1 MHRPSNR
8 RIKTR
13 RRIAASAANA
23 EKFASR
29 NKKIPPLSEKA
40 TNVTKALASSYDV
53 TSSSFKAALDPGGP
67 LFEVLI
73 GEAEISLDG
82 EDQIM
87 VRDVMVHGERL
98 VIALV
103 ADGHCGKEASM
114 HCKATAIDELLKA
127 LHDAPLGPSPDA
139 VHVPPQMAVG
149 SSEPPQMVVG
159 SSEPPQMA
167 VGSSEPPQ
175 MAVGSSEPPQ
185 MAVGSSEPPQMAVG
199 SSMPKRCPIS
209 EAASVTG
216 MESARASAGR
226 PGSVLPGSFA
236 DGSHVR
242 AAGRRAFLVTHDEVR
257 ASRTILMTTDDA

>member
-1 MHRPSNR
+1 VY
-8 RIKTR
+8 
-13 RRIAASAANA
+13 
-23 EKFASR
+23 ASR

-53 TSSSFKAALDPGGP
+53 TSSGFKAALDPGGP

-73 GEAEISLDG
+73 GEAAISLDG
-82 EDQIM
+82 EDQMM
-87 VRDVMVHGERL
+87 VRDVTVHGERL

-127 LHDAPLGPSPDA
+127 LHDAPVGPSPDA
-139 VHVPPQMAVG
+139 THV
-149 SSEPPQMVVG
+149 
-159 SSEPPQMA
+159 
-167 VGSSEPPQ
+167 
-175 MAVGSSEPPQ
+175 PPQ

-199 SSMPKRCPIS
+199 SSMPDRRPIS

-216 MESARASAGR
+216 TASAHASAGR
-226 PGSVLPGSFA
+226 PVNVNGSALPGSLA
-236 DGSHVR
+236 DGSHVI

-257 ASRTILMTTDDA
+257 ALRTILMTTDDG

>member
-1 MHRPSNR
+1 VY
-8 RIKTR
+8 
-13 RRIAASAANA
+13 
-23 EKFASR
+23 ASR

-53 TSSSFKAALDPGGP
+53 TSSGFKAALDPAGP

-73 GEAEISLDG
+73 GEAAISLDG
-82 EDQIM
+82 EDQMM
-87 VRDVMVHGERL
+87 VRDVTVHGERL

-127 LHDAPLGPSPDA
+127 LHDAPVGPSPDA
-139 VHVPPQMAVG
+139 THV
-149 SSEPPQMVVG
+149 
-159 SSEPPQMA
+159 
-167 VGSSEPPQ
+167 
-175 MAVGSSEPPQ
+175 PPQ

-199 SSMPKRCPIS
+199 SSMPDRRPIS

-216 MESARASAGR
+216 TASAHASAGR
-226 PGSVLPGSFA
+226 PVNVNGSALPGSLA
-236 DGSHVR
+236 DGSHVI

-257 ASRTILMTTDDA
+257 ALRTILMTTDDG

>member
-1 MHRPSNR
+1 MY
-8 RIKTR
+8 
-13 RRIAASAANA
+13 
-23 EKFASR
+23 ASR

-53 TSSSFKAALDPGGP
+53 TSSGFKAALDPAGP

-73 GEAEISLDG
+73 GEAAISLDG
-82 EDQIM
+82 EDQMM
-87 VRDVMVHGERL
+87 VRDVTVHGERL

-127 LHDAPLGPSPDA
+127 LHDAPVGPSPDA
-139 VHVPPQMAVG
+139 THV
-149 SSEPPQMVVG
+149 
-159 SSEPPQMA
+159 
-167 VGSSEPPQ
+167 
-175 MAVGSSEPPQ
+175 PPQ

-199 SSMPKRCPIS
+199 SSMPDRRPIS

-216 MESARASAGR
+216 TASAHASAGR
-226 PGSVLPGSFA
+226 PVNVNGSALPGSLA
-236 DGSHVR
+236 DGSHVI

-257 ASRTILMTTDDA
+257 ALRTILMTADDG

>member
-1 MHRPSNR
+1 VY
-8 RIKTR
+8 
-13 RRIAASAANA
+13 
-23 EKFASR
+23 ASR

-53 TSSSFKAALDPGGP
+53 TSSGFKAALDPGGP

-73 GEAEISLDG
+73 GEAAISLDG
-82 EDQIM
+82 EDQMM
-87 VRDVMVHGERL
+87 VRDVTVHGERL

-127 LHDAPLGPSPDA
+127 LHDAPVGPSPDA
-139 VHVPPQMAVG
+139 AHV
-149 SSEPPQMVVG
+149 
-159 SSEPPQMA
+159 
-167 VGSSEPPQ
+167 PPQ

-199 SSMPKRCPIS
+199 SSMPDRRPIS

-216 MESARASAGR
+216 TASAHASAGR
-226 PGSVLPGSFA
+226 PVNVNGSALPGSLA
-236 DGSHVR
+236 DGSHVI

-257 ASRTILMTTDDA
+257 ALRTILMTTDDG

>member
-1 MHRPSNR
+1 MCALGACLTIERSISSLSLHAIELMHRPSNR

-167 VGSSEPPQ
+167 VGSS
-175 MAVGSSEPPQ
+175 
-185 MAVGSSEPPQMAVG
+185 
-199 SSMPKRCPIS
+199 MPKRCPIS

-242 AAGRRAFLVTHDEVR
+242 AAGRRAFVVTHDEVR

>member
-199 SSMPKRCPIS
+199 SSMPKRRPIS

>member
-1 MHRPSNR
+1 VY
-8 RIKTR
+8 
-13 RRIAASAANA
+13 
-23 EKFASR
+23 ASR

-53 TSSSFKAALDPGGP
+53 TSSGFKAALDPGGP

-73 GEAEISLDG
+73 GEAAISLDG
-82 EDQIM
+82 EDQMM
-87 VRDVMVHGERL
+87 VRDVTVHGERL

-127 LHDAPLGPSPDA
+127 LHDAPVGPSPDA
-139 VHVPPQMAVG
+139 AHV
-149 SSEPPQMVVG
+149 
-159 SSEPPQMA
+159 PPQMA

-199 SSMPKRCPIS
+199 SSMPDRRPIS

-216 MESARASAGR
+216 TASAHASAGR
-226 PGSVLPGSFA
+226 PVNVNGSALPGSLA
-236 DGSHVR
+236 DGSHVI

-257 ASRTILMTTDDA
+257 ALRTILMTTDDG

>member
-1 MHRPSNR
+1 VY
-8 RIKTR
+8 
-13 RRIAASAANA
+13 
-23 EKFASR
+23 ASR

-53 TSSSFKAALDPGGP
+53 TSSGFKAALDPGGP

-73 GEAEISLDG
+73 GEAAISLDG
-82 EDQIM
+82 EDQMM
-87 VRDVMVHGERL
+87 VRDVTVHGERL

-127 LHDAPLGPSPDA
+127 LHDAPVGPSPDA
-139 VHVPPQMAVG
+139 THV
-149 SSEPPQMVVG
+149 
-159 SSEPPQMA
+159 
-167 VGSSEPPQ
+167 
-175 MAVGSSEPPQ
+175 PPQ

-199 SSMPKRCPIS
+199 SSMPDRRPIS

-216 MESARASAGR
+216 TASAHASAGR
-226 PGSVLPGSFA
+226 PVNVNGSALPGSLA
-236 DGSHVR
+236 DGSHVI

-257 ASRTILMTTDDA
+257 ALRTILMTADDG

>member
-1 MHRPSNR
+1 VY
-8 RIKTR
+8 
-13 RRIAASAANA
+13 
-23 EKFASR
+23 ASR

-53 TSSSFKAALDPGGP
+53 TSSGFKAALDPAGP

-73 GEAEISLDG
+73 GEAAISLDG
-82 EDQIM
+82 EDQMM
-87 VRDVMVHGERL
+87 VRDVTVHGERL

-127 LHDAPLGPSPDA
+127 LHDAPVGPSPDA
-139 VHVPPQMAVG
+139 THV
-149 SSEPPQMVVG
+149 
-159 SSEPPQMA
+159 
-167 VGSSEPPQ
+167 
-175 MAVGSSEPPQ
+175 PPQ

-199 SSMPKRCPIS
+199 SSMPDRRPIS

-216 MESARASAGR
+216 TASAHASAGR
-226 PGSVLPGSFA
+226 PVNVNGSALPGSLA
-236 DGSHVR
+236 DGSHVI

-257 ASRTILMTTDDA
+257 ALRTILMTADDG

>member
-1 MHRPSNR
+1 VY
-8 RIKTR
+8 
-13 RRIAASAANA
+13 
-23 EKFASR
+23 ASR

-53 TSSSFKAALDPGGP
+53 TSSGFKAALDPAGP

-73 GEAEISLDG
+73 GEAAISLDG
-82 EDQIM
+82 EDQMM
-87 VRDVMVHGERL
+87 VRDVTVHGERL

-127 LHDAPLGPSPDA
+127 LHDAPVGPSPDA
-139 VHVPPQMAVG
+139 THV
-149 SSEPPQMVVG
+149 
-159 SSEPPQMA
+159 
-167 VGSSEPPQ
+167 
-175 MAVGSSEPPQ
+175 PPQ

-199 SSMPKRCPIS
+199 SSMPDRRPIS

-216 MESARASAGR
+216 TASAHASAGR
-226 PGSVLPGSFA
+226 PVNVIGSALPGSLA
-236 DGSHVR
+236 DGSHVI

-257 ASRTILMTTDDA
+257 ALRTILMTADDG

>member
-185 MAVGSSEPPQMAVG
+185 MAVGSS
-199 SSMPKRCPIS
+199 MPKRRPIS

>member
-1 MHRPSNR
+1 MLPLNAIEFMHRPSNR

-23 EKFASR
+23 EVYASR

-40 TNVTKALASSYDV
+40 TNVTKALASSYDI
-53 TSSSFKAALDPGGP
+53 TSSGFKAALDPGGP

-73 GEAEISLDG
+73 GEAAISLDG
-82 EDQIM
+82 EDQMM
-87 VRDVMVHGERL
+87 VRDVTVHGERL

-127 LHDAPLGPSPDA
+127 LHDAPVGPSPDA
-139 VHVPPQMAVG
+139 THV
-149 SSEPPQMVVG
+149 
-159 SSEPPQMA
+159 
-167 VGSSEPPQ
+167 PPQ

-199 SSMPKRCPIS
+199 SSMPERRPIS

-216 MESARASAGR
+216 TASAHASAGR
-226 PGSVLPGSFA
+226 PVNVNGSALPGSLA
-236 DGSHVR
+236 DGSHVI

-257 ASRTILMTTDDA
+257 ALRTILMTTDDG

>member
-167 VGSSEPPQ
+167 VGSS
-175 MAVGSSEPPQ
+175 
-185 MAVGSSEPPQMAVG
+185 
-199 SSMPKRCPIS
+199 MPKRRPIS

>member
-103 ADGHCGKEASM
+103 ADGHCGKAASM

-149 SSEPPQMVVG
+149 SSEPPQMV
-159 SSEPPQMA
+159 
-167 VGSSEPPQ
+167 
-175 MAVGSSEPPQ
+175 
-185 MAVGSSEPPQMAVG
+185 VGSSEPPQMAVG

>member
-13 RRIAASAANA
+13 RRIAASATNA
-23 EKFASR
+23 EVYASR

-53 TSSSFKAALDPGGP
+53 TSSGFKAALDPGGP

-73 GEAEISLDG
+73 GEAAISLDG
-82 EDQIM
+82 EDQMM
-87 VRDVMVHGERL
+87 VRDVTVHGERL

-114 HCKATAIDELLKA
+114 HCKATTIDELLKA
-127 LHDAPLGPSPDA
+127 LHDAPVGPSLDA
-139 VHVPPQMAVG
+139 AH
-149 SSEPPQMVVG
+149 EPPQMTEG

-167 VGSSEPPQ
+167 E
-175 MAVGSSEPPQ
+175 
-185 MAVGSSEPPQMAVG
+185 G
-199 SSMPKRCPIS
+199 SSMPEGRPIS
-209 EAASVTG
+209 EAASATG
-216 MESARASAGR
+216 MASAHASAGR
-226 PGSVLPGSFA
+226 PGSALPGSLA

-257 ASRTILMTTDDA
+257 ALRTILMTTDDG

>member
-167 VGSSEPPQ
+167 VGSS
-175 MAVGSSEPPQ
+175 
-185 MAVGSSEPPQMAVG
+185 
-199 SSMPKRCPIS
+199 MPKRCPIS

>member
-1 MHRPSNR
+1 VY
-8 RIKTR
+8 
-13 RRIAASAANA
+13 
-23 EKFASR
+23 ASR

-53 TSSSFKAALDPGGP
+53 TSSGFKAALDPAGP

-73 GEAEISLDG
+73 GEAAISLDG
-82 EDQIM
+82 EDQMM
-87 VRDVMVHGERL
+87 VRDVTVHGERL

-127 LHDAPLGPSPDA
+127 LHDAPVGPSPDA
-139 VHVPPQMAVG
+139 THV
-149 SSEPPQMVVG
+149 
-159 SSEPPQMA
+159 
-167 VGSSEPPQ
+167 PPQ

-199 SSMPKRCPIS
+199 SSMPDRRPIS

-216 MESARASAGR
+216 TASAHASAGR
-226 PGSVLPGSFA
+226 PVNVNGSALPGSLA
-236 DGSHVR
+236 DGSHVI

-257 ASRTILMTTDDA
+257 ALRTILMTADDG